1 MTANDLILDVAL
13 LMLQRLP
20 SISCDDLTKELEAR
34 AVKSGPVLM
43 TIYDE
48 ALEMVHSLTYPNGVC
63 YGEAQIAGDT
73 WHNDAQ
79 VAAFVAARFGV
90 LTISEI
96 HCELLC
102 VFAPERVPSKV
113 QIRRYFM
120 RVGNF
125 VLKLENDL

>member
-20 SISCDDLTKELEAR
+20 SISCDDLARELEAR
-34 AVKSGPVLM
+34 AIKSGPVL
-43 TIYDE
+43 IALYDE
-48 ALEMVHSLTYPNGVC
+48 ALEIIHSLTNPNFCG
-63 YGEAQIAGDT
+63 YGEAQIAGDG

-96 HCELLC
+96 HGELLR

-120 RVGNF
+120 RVGSF
-125 VLKLENDL
+125 VLKPEKDL